1 MFRKKTQRR
10 KTTPGTASNSGATR
24 PEHASLAPT
33 EPERLQKVLAT
44 AGVGSRRQAEDWIR
58 EGRVKVNGVI
68 AELGMKVL
76 AADRVEVDG
85 RRIHLEKRLDQSP
98 RVLVYNKPEGLVTTR
113 RDPEGRPTVF
123 DNLPELSRGRW
134 IAVGRLDI
142 NTSGLLLFTNDG
154 ALADRLM
161 HPSSE
166 ISREYACRVLG
177 EVKSEALEK
186 LKKGV
191 ALDDGVARFET
202 IETAGGEGANQWFH
216 VTLKEGRNRE
226 VRRLWESQDLQVS
239 RLIRLR
245 FGPIRLDRY
254 LMRGKTRNLKPGEM
268 RALYD
273 EVGLAPPFVMPE
285 REKRSK
291 GRGRKSNRQD

>member
-1 MFRKKTQRR
+1 MHRKKTQRR
-10 KTTPGTASNSGATR
+10 KTTPGASRNAGATR
-24 PEHASLAPT
+24 PEQASLAPT
-33 EPERLQKVLAT
+33 EPERLQKVLAA
-44 AGVGSRRQAEDWIR
+44 AGVGSRRHVEDWIR
-58 EGRVKVNGVI
+58 AGRVSVNGAP
-68 AELGMKVL
+68 AELGMKVQ
-76 AADRVEVDG
+76 ATDRVEVDG

-98 RVLVYNKPEGLVTTR
+98 RVLAYNKPEGMLTTR
-113 RDPEGRPTVF
+113 HDPEGRPTVF
-123 DNLPELSRGRW
+123 ENLPALSRGRW

-177 EVKSEALEK
+177 EVTEAAIMK

-191 ALDDGVARFET
+191 ALDDGIARFET
-202 IETAGGEGANQWFH
+202 VEMAGGEGANQWFH

-226 VRRLWESQDLQVS
+226 VRRLWESQGLQVS

-273 EVGLAPPFVMPE
+273 EAGLPPPFAMPE
-285 REKRSK
+285 RERK
-291 GRGRKSNRQD
+291 GRGKK

>member
-1 MFRKKTQRR
+1 MIRKKRQKRT
-10 KTTPGTASNSGATR
+10 TTPRSAEATR

-44 AGVGSRRQAEDWIR
+44 AGVGSRRQVEDWIR
-58 EGRVKVNGVI
+58 AGRVTVNGVV
-68 AELGMKVL
+68 AEIGMKVV
-76 AADRVEVDG
+76 AEDRVEVDG

-98 RVLVYNKPEGLVTTR
+98 RVLAYNKPEGVVTTR

-123 DNLPELSRGRW
+123 DDIPELSRGRW

-177 EVKSEALEK
+177 EVAPEALDK
-186 LKKGV
+186 LKAGV
-191 ALDDGVARFET
+191 VLDDGMARFET
-202 IETAGGEGANQWFH
+202 IEAAGGEGANQWFH

-226 VRRLWESQDLQVS
+226 VRRLWESQGLQVS

-273 EVGLAPPFVMPE
+273 EAGLKPPFVMVE
-285 REKRSK
+285 REKKKAARKPAPRKPRRS
-291 GRGRKSNRQD
+291 

>member
-1 MFRKKTQRR
+1 MQRKKRQ
-10 KTTPGTASNSGATR
+10 KATTARNSADATR

-44 AGVGSRRQAEDWIR
+44 AGVGSRRQVEDWIR
-58 EGRVKVNGVI
+58 EGRVSVNGVP
-68 AELGMKVL
+68 AELGMKVT

-85 RRIHLEKRLDQSP
+85 RRIHLEKRLEQSP
-98 RVLVYNKPEGLVTTR
+98 RILAYNKPEGVVTTR
-113 RDPEGRPTVF
+113 HDPEGRATVF
-123 DNLPELSRGRW
+123 DDLPDLSRGRW

-177 EVKSEALEK
+177 DVTADAIAK
-186 LKKGV
+186 LKAGV
-191 ALDDGVARFET
+191 RLDDGVARFET
-202 IETAGGEGANQWFH
+202 IEAAGGEGANQWFH

-254 LMRGKTRNLKPGEM
+254 LMRGKFRNLKPGEM

-273 EVGLAPPFVMPE
+273 EAGLPPPFVMPE
-285 REKRSK
+285 REKKST
-291 GRGRKSNRQD
+291 RKASARRTRRD

>member
-1 MFRKKTQRR
+1 M
-10 KTTPGTASNSGATR
+10 TAQDVPTR
-24 PEHASLAPT
+24 PEQASLAPT

-44 AGVGSRRQAEDWIR
+44 AGVGSRRQVEDWIR
-58 EGRVKVNGVI
+58 EGRVKVNGAV
-68 AELGMKVL
+68 AELGMKVV
-76 AADRVEVDG
+76 ATDQVEVDN

-98 RVLVYNKPEGLVTTR
+98 RVIALNKAEGVVTTR
-113 RDPEGRPTVF
+113 SDPQGRPTVF
-123 DNLPELSRGRW
+123 DSLPNLSRGRW

-177 EVKSEALEK
+177 EVTVEMLEA

-191 ALDDGVARFET
+191 MLEDGKGRFDT
-202 IETAGGEGANQWFH
+202 IEIAGGEGANQWFH

-226 VRRLWESQDLQVS
+226 VRRLWESQGVQVS

-245 FGPIRLDRY
+245 YGPIRLDRY
-254 LMRGKTRNLKPGEM
+254 LMRGKTRPLKPGEI

-273 EVGLAPPFVMPE
+273 EAGLPPPFVMPE

-291 GRGRKSNRQD
+291 GKKR

>member
-1 MFRKKTQRR
+1 MFRKKKSRTA
-10 KTTPGTASNSGATR
+10 KTSRVTDATR
-24 PEHASLAPT
+24 PEQASLAPT

-44 AGVGSRRQAEDWIR
+44 AGVTSRRQIEEWIR
-58 EGRVKVNGVI
+58 AGRVNVNGVP
-68 AELGMKVL
+68 AELGMKVT
-76 AADRVEVDG
+76 AGDRVEVDG
-85 RRIHLEKRLDQSP
+85 RQIHLEKRLDQSP
-98 RVLVYNKPEGLVTTR
+98 RVLAYNKPEGMITTR
-113 RDPEGRPTVF
+113 YDPEGRPTVF
-123 DNLPELSRGRW
+123 DDLPVLTRGRW

-177 EVKSEALEK
+177 EVTDAALAK

-191 ALDDGVARFET
+191 ALDDGIARFET
-202 IETAGGEGANQWFH
+202 IEIAGGEGANQWFH

-226 VRRLWESQDLQVS
+226 VRRLWESQDLKVS

-254 LMRGKTRNLKPGEM
+254 LMRGKHRNLKPGEM

-273 EVGLAPPFVMPE
+273 EAGLKPPFVMPE
-285 REKRSK
+285 REKK
-291 GRGRKSNRQD
+291 GDQRRRKGNKPK

>member
-10 KTTPGTASNSGATR
+10 KTTPDATR
-24 PEHASLAPT
+24 PEQASLAPT

-58 EGRVKVNGVI
+58 EGRVKVNGLV
-68 AELGMKVL
+68 AEIGMKVQ
-76 AADRVEVDG
+76 ASDRVEVDG
-85 RRIHLEKRLDQSP
+85 RRIHLEKRLEQSP
-98 RVLVYNKPEGLVTTR
+98 RVLAYNKPEGVVTTR
-113 RDPEGRPTVF
+113 RDPQGRHTVF
-123 DNLPELSRGRW
+123 DDIPELSRGRW

-177 EVKSEALEK
+177 DVTPEALVK
-186 LKKGV
+186 LKAGV
-191 ALDDGVARFET
+191 RLDDGIARFES
-202 IETAGGEGANQWFH
+202 IEIAGGEGANQWFH
-216 VTLKEGRNRE
+216 VILKEGRNRE
-226 VRRLWESQDLQVS
+226 VRRMWESQGLQVS

-273 EVGLAPPFVMPE
+273 EAGLKPPFVMPE
-285 REKRSK
+285 REKKPLRKIS
-291 GRGRKSNRQD
+291 RGPSRKK

>member
-1 MFRKKTQRR
+1 MVRKKQQKRAA
-10 KTTPGTASNSGATR
+10 TPDATR
-24 PEHASLAPT
+24 PEQASLAPT
-33 EPERLQKVLAT
+33 GPERLQKVLAT
-44 AGVGSRRQAEDWIR
+44 AGIGSRRHVEDWIR
-58 EGRVKVNGVI
+58 EGRVKVNGMI
-68 AELGMKVL
+68 AELGMKVV
-76 AADRVEVDG
+76 ATDRVEVDG

-98 RVLVYNKPEGLVTTR
+98 RVLAYNKPEGRVTTR
-113 RDPEGRPTVF
+113 HDPEGRPTVF
-123 DNLPELSRGRW
+123 DDLPEQARGRW

-177 EVKSEALEK
+177 EVTPEALEK
-186 LKKGV
+186 LKSGV
-191 ALDDGVARFET
+191 KLDDGIARFET
-202 IETAGGEGANQWFH
+202 IEIAGGEGANQWFH

-273 EVGLAPPFVMPE
+273 EAGLPPPFVMPE

-291 GRGRKSNRQD
+291 VKRRKSNRQD